1 MAMLVKSSSGHQPSP
16 LGNHCSALF
25 KPTPEAFQIKFTFH
39 LNVSASVSA
48 KKSSPVRNSFLSF
61 LQFSASVGIPEAM
74 VFGSDDDG
82 GWVNKT
88 LW

>member
-1 MAMLVKSSSGHQPSP
+1 MQKDH
-16 LGNHCSALF
+16 NHSQEQFLF
-25 KPTPEAFQIKFTFH
+25 
-39 LNVSASVSA
+39 
-48 KKSSPVRNSFLSF
+48 SF